1 MFGGGKK
8 LTPSA
13 ASGNGAAIE
22 GLAGERMQI
31 TGDIRFAGIFVIE
44 GRVKGVVQAEE
55 GSDGVLKLYE
65 RGQLEGQ
72 VLAPSVEIDGQMQGD
87 VTAERLK
94 LGPTARVRGNI
105 YYRVLEMA
113 AGAQVSGQMVHQ
125 DEPRLQLPKPEG
137 SS

>member
-1 MFGGGKK
+1 MFGGDKK
-8 LTPSA
+8 A
-13 ASGNGAAIE
+13 ARPAATGNGSAIE
-22 GLAGERMQI
+22 GLVGERMQI

-44 GRVKGVVQAEE
+44 GRVKGSVQADE

-65 RGQLEGQ
+65 RGHLEGQ
-72 VLAPSVEIDGQMQGD
+72 ALAPSVEIDGQMQGD

-113 AGAQVSGQMVHQ
+113 AGAQVNGQMIHQ

-137 SS
+137 TS